1 MDYNLFLLVNNLAG
15 KWICLDSLAIFFAK
29 YLIYLILAG
38 AVVAFFLIK
47 NKKER
52 IKYLFFTGASIFL
65 SRIVFT
71 ELIRLIWHRPRPFLI
86 NHVHLLIEHSTSG
99 SFPSGHI
106 TFLFALSAAV
116 YCFNK
121 KFGVA
126 MLIASFIVGISRI
139 FVGVHWPLDILGGI
153 IIGILSAVI
162 VKLIMK
168 RKARLRPS
176 GFGEA
181 RR

>member
-1 MDYNLFLLVNNLAG
+1 M
-15 KWICLDSLAIFFAK
+15 DSLMIFCAK
-29 YLIYLILAG
+29 YLVYLIVAG
-38 AVVAFFLIK
+38 AVVVFFLIK

-52 IKYLFFTGASIFL
+52 ICYLFFVGASIFL

-86 NHVHLLIEHSTSG
+86 NHVTLLIEHSTSG
-99 SFPSGHI
+99 SFPSGHT

-121 KFGVA
+121 KFGIA
-126 MLIASFIVGISRI
+126 AFIASFIVGISRI

-153 IIGILSAVI
+153 IVGVLSVII
-162 VKLIMK
+162 VKLFMK
-168 RKARLRPS
+168 SLSINS
-176 GFGEA
+176 GQGGDA
-181 RR
+181 L